1 MAKRTKRQ
9 PKVKLEGFGCG
20 VLQYVDDDMRVVPD
34 DASPAYAMG
43 GVYWRI
49 GVLAVLSIADMLA
62 QAWWVNASLSIGFDP
77 WWLGVLGINAGTFDF
92 TGFMAGVC
100 AVLPAVGILLLLPA
114 FIWPRK
120 HALFHI
126 MMLSFWE
133 GISRMLGTGLGR
145 TILYMRGVRDGVID
159 YFAGSGVP
167 GQLKESDTVAG
178 MWPAVVAG
186 VVFALV
192 AFVFALIPRDK
203 GRRLA
208 KPMVGGGLVTS
219 IGLIGI
225 VMVEHG
231 WMPVSLVLLLV
242 VTFMAWTVLPG
253 EVGIARQCAG
263 KRVETRWMWY
273 SAELIWV
280 ETLFVFLAIMVA
292 ISGI

>member
-1 MAKRTKRQ
+1 
-9 PKVKLEGFGCG
+9 
-20 VLQYVDDDMRVVPD
+20 
-34 DASPAYAMG
+34 
-43 GVYWRI
+43 
-49 GVLAVLSIADMLA
+49 
-62 QAWWVNASLSIGFDP
+62 
-77 WWLGVLGINAGTFDF
+77 
-92 TGFMAGVC
+92 MAGVC

-126 MMLSFWE
+126 MMLCFWE

-225 VMVEHG
+225 VMVERG